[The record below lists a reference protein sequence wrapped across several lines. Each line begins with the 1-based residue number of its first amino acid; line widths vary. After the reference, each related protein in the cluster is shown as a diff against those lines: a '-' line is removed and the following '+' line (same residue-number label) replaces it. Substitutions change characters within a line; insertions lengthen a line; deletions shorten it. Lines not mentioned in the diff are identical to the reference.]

1 MIDSVGEAGYPPGVS
16 VLMWRF
22 LNLRAL
28 AFAAVVT
35 ALLVVAIVV
44 GSRNLQNFDAA
55 LVAYLFGTIFAVFGI
70 AYRYA
75 VWLQR
80 PPTWRYFVRT
90 WELLFSRQFISSLA
104 LLGRDFLNR
113 VVAQRF
119 ILHRAKNRWIGH
131 MLMAWGCFFAFTVT
145 IPLTFGWI
153 QFGLKNGTIDTY
165 ETWVFGFRVFEFPLS
180 TILAFNIFHVLDWCA
195 VAVILGVGLL
205 MRRRLREPGLIATQT
220 FFDDWL
226 PLILLMAIAIT
237 GLGLT
242 LDYDFLQGRVHQF
255 MAITH
260 ALTVIL
266 FLIWIP
272 FGKFFHIVQRP
283 LQLGVDLYRI
293 RGASEEKAICP
304 HNGTVFA
311 SKMHVEDL
319 KIVTKQLGFDFE
331 LEEGGSHLDLSP
343 QGKRARVAQAHLR
356 ERQKSGHY
364 FG

>member
-1 MIDSVGEAGYPPGVS
+1 
-16 VLMWRF
+16 MWRL

-28 AFAAVVT
+28 GFATGVT
-35 ALLVVAIVV
+35 LLLVVAIGI

-55 LVAYLFGTIFAVFGI
+55 LVPYLFGTLFAVFGI

-90 WELLFSRQFISSLA
+90 WELLFSRQFIPSVAELFH
-104 LLGRDFLNR
+104 DFLNR
-113 VVAQRF
+113 IVAQRF
-119 ILHRAKNRWIGH
+119 ILHRGKKRWVGH
-131 MLMAWGCFFAFTVT
+131 MLMAWGCVVAFAVT

-153 QFGLKNGTIDTY
+153 QFGLKNGSIDTY
-165 ETWVFGFRVFEFPLS
+165 EAWLFGFRIFQFPLS
-180 TILAFNIFHVLDWCA
+180 TILSFNIFHILDWCA
-195 VAVILGVGLL
+195 FAVIIGVAL
-205 MRRRLREPGLIATQT
+205 MMLRRFREPGLIATQT
-220 FFDDWL
+220 FFGDWL
-226 PLILLMAIAIT
+226 PLILLIAIAVT

-260 ALTVIL
+260 AMTVIL

-293 RGASEEKAICP
+293 RGGMEEKAVCP
-304 HNGTVFA
+304 HTGAEFA
-311 SKMHVEDL
+311 TKMHIDDL
-319 KIVTKQLGFDFE
+319 KVVTKQLGFNFD
-331 LEEGGSHLDLSP
+331 LEDGESHLDLSP
-343 QGKRARVAQAHLR
+343 QGKRAALARAHRRAR
-356 ERQKSGHY
+356 EERGGY

>member
-1 MIDSVGEAGYPPGVS
+1 
-16 VLMWRF
+16 MWRL

-28 AFAAVVT
+28 SFAT
-35 ALLVVAIVV
+35 AATVFLAVAILI

-55 LVAYLFGTIFAVFGI
+55 LVAYLFGTVFAFFGI

-90 WELLFSRQFISSLA
+90 WELLFSRQFFPSLG
-104 LLGRDFLNR
+104 LLIRDFVNR
-113 VVAQRF
+113 ILAQRF
-119 ILHRAKNRWIGH
+119 ILNRSKKRWVGH
-131 MLMAWGCFFAFTVT
+131 MLMAWGCVLAFAVT

-165 ETWVFGFRVFEFPLS
+165 EAWVFGFRVFEFQLS
-180 TILAFNIFHVLDWCA
+180 TILAFNVFHVLDWA
-195 VAVILGVGLL
+195 AIAVIIGVTVM
-205 MRRRLREPGLIATQT
+205 MRRRLTEPGLIATQT
-220 FFDDWL
+220 FFGDWL
-226 PLILLMAIAIT
+226 PLILLLAISVT

-293 RGASEEKAICP
+293 RGASGEQAVCP
-304 HNGTVFA
+304 HTGAEFA
-311 SKMHVEDL
+311 SKMHVDDL
-319 KIVTKQLGFDFE
+319 KVVTRQLGFNFD
-331 LEEGGSHLDLSP
+331 LGDAKSHLDLSP
-343 QGKRARVAQAHLR
+343 QGKRAALAKAHLR
-356 ERQKSGHY
+356 EREKSGAY